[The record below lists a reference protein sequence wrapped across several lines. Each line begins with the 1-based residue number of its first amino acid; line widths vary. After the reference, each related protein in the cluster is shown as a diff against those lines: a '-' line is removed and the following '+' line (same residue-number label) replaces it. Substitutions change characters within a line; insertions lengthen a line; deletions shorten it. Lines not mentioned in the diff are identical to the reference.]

1 MHSGIMSASRTMQ
14 SAYLV
19 PIGVIVLTLVAVSAS
34 GDTAWN
40 STSSSDWGTIGNW
53 TNGLPSS
60 GPQLA
65 IYRGTATLQKSVN
78 LGSPARETLGMR
90 FTLTAGSAGYT
101 FAGLG
106 GPAGFFVRAGGS
118 VNGIINSDD
127 NTQTFNV
134 PIKLLNNSG
143 LAGPGAAMTWNAAAG
158 HLIFNGANTAP
169 GAPWTINLNGA
180 SALTIDGAFNISVG
194 TSGPGQ
200 IVNTEGTTT
209 GIIKN
214 GTGTLFLGGTAAN
227 TFSGVNTLN
236 AGKITAGKA
245 DALGARNAL
254 IMAGGTFETDG
265 LNQALG
271 TLDLDGSVT
280 LDLGSGAS
288 AVSFADSSAL
298 DWSSYVL
305 NISNWTLGI
314 DTLRFGTDA
323 TGLTAGQLALVN
335 FSDLGNLPG
344 QIDANGYITPG
355 VIPEPGTAAL
365 LAFGFAGLF
374 IGRRVTR

>member
-1 MHSGIMSASRTMQ
+1 MQ
-14 SAYLV
+14 KAHLLSTA
-19 PIGVIVLTLVAVSAS
+19 VIVLTLVAISAS

-53 TNGLPSS
+53 TTGLPSS

-65 IYRGTATLQKSVN
+65 IYPGTTALQKFIN

-90 FTLTAGSAGYT
+90 FNYTSGGSAGYT
-101 FAGLG
+101 FSGIG
-106 GPAGFFVRAGGS
+106 GPSGFFVRAGGS

-134 PIKLLNNSG
+134 PIKLLNNGG

-158 HLIFNGANTAP
+158 SMVFNGNNTAP

-180 SALTIDGAFNISVG
+180 SALTMDGAFNISVG

-236 AGKITAGKA
+236 DGKLTAGKA
-245 DALGARNAL
+245 DALGAGNAL
-254 IMAGGTFETDG
+254 IMAGGTLETG
-265 LNQALG
+265 GFSQSLG
-271 TLDLDGSVT
+271 TVDLNGTAT
-280 LDLGSGAS
+280 LDFGAGAA
-288 AVSFADSSAL
+288 AVSFANSSGMA
-298 DWSSYVL
+298 WGSASL
-305 NISNWTLGI
+305 NIINWTPGV
-314 DTLRFGTDA
+314 DTLRFGTDN
-323 TGLTAGQLALVN
+323 TGLTVWQLSNTHFLDSGFEFAG
-335 FSDLGNLPG
+335 
-344 QIDANGYITPG
+344 IDANGYVVP
-355 VIPEPGTAAL
+355 IPEPSATGMAIVGLSL
-365 LAFGFAGLF
+365 LLFGKRKGSRGA
-374 IGRRVTR
+374 